1 VTFTRWAAATVLLSA
16 AAAWAGPE
24 VLKNIRYRAVTLA
37 HEERKQFKIPDVERL
52 TASSG
57 MCLEETLDVEETQTL
72 IIGATCEG
80 VRTSMVWLKDGTR
93 IHMLACAEGAMLN
106 PDLKKLRMKLQS
118 ELKPWKSATACVRNG
133 RVELWGWVEEKSDQE
148 KIAKIANKHAY
159 EKVANK
165 VELVEP

>member
-1 VTFTRWAAATVLLSA
+1 MRRGLAAGLWLIAAT
-16 AAAWAGPE
+16 AWAGPE
-24 VLKNIRYRAVTLA
+24 VLKGVRFRAVTLA

-72 IIGATCEG
+72 IISASCEG

-93 IHMLACAEGAMLN
+93 IHMLACAEGPVLK
-106 PDLKKLRMKLQS
+106 PELKKLRTKLLG
-118 ELKPWKSATACVRNG
+118 ELKKWKSATACVRNG
-133 RVELWGWVEEKSDQE
+133 RVELWGWALEPDDKDR
-148 KIAKIANKHAY
+148 IAAIASKY
-159 EKVANK
+159 DVEKVVNK